1 MFKAPTKKTDFDK
14 WKKAI
19 PKRDIE
25 LSTNSFVC
33 SKHLKEEEIIWFCC
47 SGEGDSQ
54 IKVFNNNIL
63 NVLNI
68 CFI

>member
-1 MFKAPTKKTDFDK
+1 MFKAPTKQTDFDK

-25 LSTNSFVC
+25 LSTRSFVC
-33 SKHLKEEEIIWFCC
+33 SKHFKEEEIIWFWS

-54 IKVFNNNIL
+54 IKVFNNNNKLI
-63 NVLNI
+63 I
-68 CFI
+68 